1 MTEFVPFADD
11 TASTTLCGLTA
22 ENGRDR
28 IALYGEGEI
37 SRDKA
42 GLAQAQA
49 LLALL
54 GEVVRALS
62 GDPGLPQRAPAAKAV
77 ATKAVRNPFG

>member
-1 MTEFVPFADD
+1 MTAFAPFADD
-11 TASTTLCGLTA
+11 TASATACGLTA

-37 SRDKA
+37 TRDQA
-42 GLAQAQA
+42 GLAQAKA

-54 GEVVRALS
+54 GDVVTALS
-62 GDPGLPQRAPAAKAV
+62 GDAALPKRVPAAKAK

>member
-1 MTEFVPFADD
+1 MTAFVPFADD
-11 TASTTLCGLTA
+11 TASTTLAGLTA

-37 SRDKA
+37 TRDKA
-42 GLAQAQA
+42 GLAQARA

-54 GEVVRALS
+54 GDVVKALS
-62 GDPGLPQRAPAAKAV
+62 DDPALPQKAPAAQEKP
-77 ATKAVRNPFG
+77 TKVVDNPFG

>member
-28 IALYGEGEI
+28 IALYGQGEI
-37 SRDKA
+37 GRDKA

-54 GEVVRALS
+54 GEVVKALS
-62 GDPGLPQRAPAAKAV
+62 GDPALPQHAPAAKAV
-77 ATKAVRNPFG
+77 PTKAVRNPFG

>member
-1 MTEFVPFADD
+1 MTDFVPFADD
-11 TASTTLCGLTA
+11 TASTTIAGLTA

-37 SRDKA
+37 TRDKA

-54 GEVVRALS
+54 GEVVKALS
-62 GDPGLPQRAPAAKAV
+62 GDPALPQRAPAAKAV
-77 ATKAVRNPFG
+77 PTKAVRNPFG

>member
-1 MTEFVPFADD
+1 MTAFNPFADD
-11 TASTTLCGLTA
+11 TASVTIGGLTA

-37 SRDKA
+37 TRDKP
-42 GLAQAQA
+42 GLAHARA

-54 GEVVRALS
+54 GDVVTALS
-62 GDPGLPQRAPAAKAV
+62 GDAALPEKAPAEKV
-77 ATKAVRNPFG
+77 VPTKAVRNPFG

>member
-1 MTEFVPFADD
+1 MTDFVPFADD
-11 TASTTLCGLTA
+11 TASATLCGLTA

-37 SRDKA
+37 DRDTA
-42 GLAQAQA
+42 GLAQAKA

-54 GEVVRALS
+54 GDVVKALS
-62 GDPGLPQRAPAAKAV
+62 DDPALPQHAPAAKA
-77 ATKAVRNPFG
+77 APTKAVRNPFG

>member
-1 MTEFVPFADD
+1 MTDFVPFADD
-11 TASTTLCGLTA
+11 TASLTVAGLTA

-37 SRDKA
+37 ARDRA
-42 GLAQAQA
+42 GLAQAKA

-54 GEVVRALS
+54 GEVVKALS
-62 GDPGLPQRAPAAKAV
+62 EDPALPQHAPAAKVA